1 MYRII
6 SNPDEHAQ
14 EGPPIDALQFLRELS
29 SGISIEAI
37 DEYRAQKNVVIFK
50 TDFEKTYGYVD

>member
-14 EGPPIDALQFLRELS
+14 EGPPIDALQFLTELS
-29 SGISIEAI
+29 SGIAIEAI
-37 DEYRAQKNVVIFK
+37 EKYRTQKNVVIFK
-50 TDFEKTYGYVD
+50 IDFEKAYGYVH